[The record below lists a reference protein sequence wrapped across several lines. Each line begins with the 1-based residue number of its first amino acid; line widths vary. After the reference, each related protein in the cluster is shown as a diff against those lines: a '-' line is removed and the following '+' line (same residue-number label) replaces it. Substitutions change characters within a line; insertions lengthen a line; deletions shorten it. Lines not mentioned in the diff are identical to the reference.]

1 LLDLILS
8 EYPLILSLLATGII
22 AGFLAGLLGVGGG
35 IIIVPVLFTVL
46 GIADVDI
53 AIRLQL
59 AIGTS
64 LATIIPTSI
73 ASLRAHNKKDAVD
86 WALLRSWAPFLV
98 IGVAIGTWIATTQID
113 GAGLALVFAV
123 IAIAVAIDLVVRDR
137 TASDAPAPEL
147 NVKPWL
153 YSVQG
158 AWAPAVIGACS
169 AMMGIGGGTL
179 SVPFLNALKYPIHK
193 AVATSAGFGL
203 IIAVPATLG
212 FVVGG
217 WTVPDRPVASL
228 GYVNIFGFLAI
239 SLMTV
244 CAAPIGSR
252 IAHAVK
258 PRTLRLL
265 FSGFLGIT
273 AVRMFIA
280 FS

>member
-1 LLDLILS
+1 MLDLILT
-8 EYPLILSLLATGII
+8 EYPLILSLLATGLI

-46 GIADVDI
+46 GIAGVNIDV
-53 AIRLQL
+53 RLQL

-73 ASLRAHNKKDAVD
+73 ASLRAHSKKDAVD
-86 WALLRSWAPFLV
+86 WALFRSWAPFLV
-98 IGVAIGTWIATTQID
+98 IGVAIGTWIATTQIS
-113 GAGLALVFAV
+113 GSGLALLFAL
-123 IAIAVAIDLVVRDR
+123 IALAVAVDLVVRDR
-137 TASDAPAPEL
+137 TASDAPYNKLDA
-147 NVKPWL
+147 KPWL
-153 YSVQG
+153 YSARG

-203 IIAVPATLG
+203 VIAVPATLG

-217 WTVPDRPVASL
+217 WNVPDRPIASL
-228 GYVNIFGFLAI
+228 GYVNILGFLAI
-239 SLMTV
+239 SLMTI
-244 CAAPIGSR
+244 CSAPIGSR
-252 IAHAVK
+252 IAHAIK

-265 FSGFLGIT
+265 FSGFLAIT
-273 AVRMFIA
+273 AVRMFFA